1 MGIFFLKKIIVFFVL
16 HACCFKVFA
25 QCSSPQSLYDKLI
38 KVEADDN
45 LDFWKKIE
53 AVTVLRDIFDSC
65 RWKKDSV
72 YARMLHKLA
81 VWEFYGN
88 NNFQK
93 AIAYTQQA
101 IHINLNDQK
110 ESSPSF
116 AVNSYLN
123 LGIYYNNY
131 NMYFEALQAY
141 DSCIALSRKP
151 GTKSLPLVEAVWAK
165 GYIYFL
171 SGLYQQSIDESDKGI
186 TLARK
191 MQDDASAGK
200 LYISKA
206 QSYSALKEYEEAY
219 SNLVKAGLYLVK
231 AGNPPLLQRDFNIVA
246 AKIAQ
251 GRRRYSEAQQ
261 YHDLVIRQNI
271 KLRDSVKLADAY
283 SDLGLFYRF
292 DLKQN
297 QKAEQSYKTALRIA
311 RPANDI
317 LSTVVI
323 MNNLS
328 ELYATENRNK
338 EALALIQE
346 ALNLFIPSF
355 SGKSVLINPS
365 RRQIIAVYNLHLLLV
380 LLDNKAEAMLGL
392 IKNGADSIFIKKT
405 METFLL
411 ADYVIDE
418 LRRKQSGLRSKLF
431 WTNETRD
438 FYRLAIEASHLANN
452 PAGMLYFMEKSRA
465 VLLNDKLNEIGSL
478 AFLPAAEAE
487 QEQQLRIN
495 ITGLEKQKE
504 ALNEMDT
511 AYSRV
516 SQALLDAKEDF
527 NRYIKT
533 LETKFP
539 VYYQYK
545 YNTYVPS
552 INDIRD
558 KLLTRGQTY
567 LSFFETDSLIYALLI
582 SKGDVQF
589 RKISF
594 PGYTDTVKAFTRLC
608 KDRQLLNAGY
618 SRYACLA
625 NMLYQK
631 LVAPFNIPEGKMIVS
646 PDLHFIPL
654 DALTKDKAGKE
665 FLVYDYSFDYTY
677 SAGYLVRAVNNNTA
691 LTGAGFLGVAPETFA
706 SDLSLARLYGSVTS
720 LESIFNKYAYG
731 QLLKYSEAT
740 RHFFLNNAGTF
751 SLLHLYAH
759 AKAGGGGEPVLYM
772 NDSAVAV
779 SELRQWNNPKVGLA
793 FLAACETG
801 AGELYTGEGINSIA
815 RSFAAVGVPSTIAT
829 LWKVDNK
836 AMYALSEKFYYYLH
850 QGLPKDEA
858 LQKAKIDF
866 IEQGSG
872 EDLLPYYW
880 ASAVLSGNAGS
891 VKLPAQNTLKKYWLI
906 PLLFAFATGAA
917 YYRKKFYRR
926 KAAPANI

>member
-1 MGIFFLKKIIVFFVL
+1 MDIFFLKKIVVFLVL
-16 HACCFKVFA
+16 QACCFKVFT
-25 QCSSPQSLYDKLI
+25 QCSSSQSLYDKLI

-45 LDFWKKIE
+45 LDFIE
-53 AVTVLRDIFDSC
+53 KVKAVTVLRHIFDSC
-65 RWKKDSV
+65 SWKKDSV

-88 NNFQK
+88 DNFQK
-93 AIAYTQQA
+93 AVAYTQQA
-101 IHINLNDQK
+101 IRINLNNQK

-116 AVNSYLN
+116 AINSYLN
-123 LGIYYNNY
+123 LGIYYYNN
-131 NMYFEALQAY
+131 NLYFEALLAY
-141 DSCIALSRKP
+141 DSCIALSKKL
-151 GTKSLPLVEAVWAK
+151 GIESLFMVEAFWAK

-171 SGLYQQSIDESDKGI
+171 SGLYQQSIDESDRGI
-186 TLARK
+186 ALAKKIR
-191 MQDDASAGK
+191 DDAVTGK
-200 LYISKA
+200 LYTSKA

-219 SNLVKAGLYLVK
+219 SNLVKAEQYLVK
-231 AGNPPLLQRDFNIVA
+231 AGDPLLLKRDFNIVA

-251 GRRRYSEAQQ
+251 GRKRYVEAQE
-261 YHDLVIRQNI
+261 YHALIIQQNI

-292 DLKQN
+292 NLRQN
-297 QKAEQSYKTALRIA
+297 EKAEQSYKTALYIA
-311 RPANDI
+311 RSVNDV
-317 LSTVVI
+317 LSAVVI

-328 ELYATENRNK
+328 ELYATENRNNEAIALIH
-338 EALALIQE
+338 EALH
-346 ALNLFIPSF
+346 LFIPFF
-355 SGKSVLINPS
+355 SAKDVLVNPS
-365 RRQIIAVYNLHLLLV
+365 RQQIVAVYNVHLLFV

-392 IKNGADSIFIKKT
+392 VKNGVDSVFKKRT

-418 LRRKQSGLRSKLF
+418 LRRKQSGLQSKLF
-431 WTNETRD
+431 WSNETRN
-438 FYRLAIEASHLANN
+438 FYHLAIEASYLAND
-452 PAGMLYFMEKSRA
+452 PASMLYFMEKSRA
-465 VLLNDKLNEIGSL
+465 VLLNDKLNEVGSL

-495 ITGLEKQKE
+495 IAGLEKQKE

-516 SQALLDAKEDF
+516 SQTLLDAKEDF

-582 SKGDVQF
+582 SKGNLQF

-594 PGYTDTVKAFTRLC
+594 PGYADTVKVFTRLC

-631 LVAPFNIPEGKMIVS
+631 LVAPFNIPEGKMIIS

-677 SAGYLVRAVNNNTA
+677 SAGYLVRAMNNNTA
-691 LTGAGFLGVAPETFA
+691 QTGAGFLGIAPETFA

-720 LESIFNKYAYG
+720 LESILNKYAYG

-801 AGELYTGEGINSIA
+801 AGELYIGEGINSIA
-815 RSFAAVGVPSTIAT
+815 RSFAAIGVPSTIAT
-829 LWKVDNK
+829 LWKADNK
-836 AMYALSEKFYYYLH
+836 SIYAISERFYYYLAR
-850 QGLPKDEA
+850 GLSKDEA
-858 LQKAKIDF
+858 LQSAKIDF
-866 IEQGSG
+866 VKQGPG
-872 EDLLPYYW
+872 ENLLPYYW
-880 ASAVLSGNAGS
+880 ASAVLSGNANP
-891 VKLPAQNTLKKYWLI
+891 VKLSSPNPFQKYWFVPLI
-906 PLLFAFATGAA
+906 FVLTVGIL
-917 YYRKKFYRR
+917 YYRKKAIMAKQNRT
-926 KAAPANI
+926 